1 MNKRLIRR
9 LVLVPA
15 VLSLMVVCAWG
26 FTNLVIASARANGEY
41 ASAGEGMLALM
52 DKSYPPDHTVKIH
65 YVGPNEH
72 DGSKPYVWYVIA
84 EVHASP
90 RAHGSEPGHNDCKAP
105 GSFLLQLKDGK
116 GIKYPKVLLELSQ
129 RVNRHLV
136 PSHFPSRDIPLAWT
150 GDDIGSKVKLLSNKY
165 KKEYNI

>member
-26 FTNLVIASARANGEY
+26 FTNLVIASTRANGEY

-52 DKSYPPDHTVKIH
+52 DKSYPLDHTVKIH

-84 EVHASP
+84 EVHAPPRARFGTGAQRLQSP
-90 RAHGSEPGHNDCKAP
+90 R
-105 GSFLLQLKDGK
+105 
-116 GIKYPKVLLELSQ
+116 
-129 RVNRHLV
+129 LV
-136 PSHFPSRDIPLAWT
+136 PLAVEGWKGDQIPEGSPGTFPES
-150 GDDIGSKVKLLSNKY
+150 
-165 KKEYNI
+165 